1 MKRHNY
7 CIFLVIIL
15 SFSCS
20 GDSIFP
26 TSNSADRGSAAS
38 RGGSSAKFAI
48 KENILYIVESEYLNV
63 FDISHENE
71 SLLLE
76 KSRVGF
82 GIETIFPFG
91 DLLFLG
97 TQIGVLIYDISIPSK
112 PEYVSEY
119 AHIVSC
125 DPVVTDGEYAYLT
138 LRTGSNCGRPIN
150 ELQILD
156 LSDIRSPKIINSFPM
171 VNPRGLAIQ
180 NNILYVCDD
189 GIKVF
194 DVTNKSNIIEINH
207 IENIPANDV
216 IFHRNQLLVTA
227 DDGFYQFNAS
237 DLVQLSF
244 YSFL

>member
-26 TSNSADRGSAAS
+26 TSNSADNRSAS
-38 RGGSSAKFAI
+38 SKGGSSAKFAI
-48 KENILYIVESEYLNV
+48 KENILYVVESEYLNV

-112 PEYVSEY
+112 PEYLSEY

-150 ELQILD
+150 ELQILG
-156 LSDIRSPKIINSFPM
+156 LSDIR
-171 VNPRGLAIQ
+171 
-180 NNILYVCDD
+180 
-189 GIKVF
+189 
-194 DVTNKSNIIEINH
+194 NH
-207 IENIPANDV
+207 
-216 IFHRNQLLVTA
+216 H
-227 DDGFYQFNAS
+227 
-237 DLVQLSF
+237 QLSAALSQEF
-244 YSFL
+244 RPALLRTPQGRWVRSNN